1 MAKEIPYY
9 MINRSK
15 AVIVGTGFVGS
26 SAAYALMLR
35 GLFREIVLIDANKAR
50 AEGEAMDISHGLP
63 YATPCDIHA
72 GDYAECNDA
81 YIIVITAGA
90 AQKPGETRLD
100 LIKKNS
106 AIMRS
111 IVDQIKATAFEGILL
126 IVANPVD
133 VLTHV
138 ALMQSGYPAHRV
150 IGSGTVLDTARFKYL
165 ISNHLNVDARNVHGV
180 IIGEHGDSELPVWS
194 ITNIAGIPL
203 NDFCAIRG
211 FKNHQENMREI
222 YENVRDS
229 AYQIIDRKGATYY
242 GIATAIARI
251 CEVIVKNE
259 HTMLPISVELN
270 GAYGLSGLALS
281 IPSIVGSEGLEQTLE
296 LTLNYEEKQQ
306 LLSSAKTLKEIIESL
321 D

>member
-1 MAKEIPYY
+1 
-9 MINRSK
+9 MINRAK

-26 SAAYALMLR
+26 STAYALMLR
-35 GLFREIVLIDANKAR
+35 GLFRELVLIDANSAR

-72 GDYAECNDA
+72 GTYADCADA

-100 LIKKNS
+100 LIKKNA
-106 AIMRS
+106 AIMRA
-111 IVDQIKATAFEGILL
+111 IIGQIKETGFEGILL

-138 ALMQSGYPAHRV
+138 ALKESGYPASRV

-165 ISNHLNVDARNVHGV
+165 ISRHLSVDARNVHGV
-180 IIGEHGDSELPVWS
+180 IIGEHGDSEVPVWS
-194 ITNIAGIPL
+194 ITNVAGIPL

-211 FKNHQENMREI
+211 HKDHQAGMKEI

-229 AYQIIDRKGATYY
+229 AYQIIERKGATYY
-242 GIATAIARI
+242 GVATAISRI

-259 HTMLPISVELN
+259 HTMLPVSVELD
-270 GAYGLSGLALS
+270 GVYGLSGLALA
-281 IPSIVGSEGLEQTLE
+281 IPSIVGSEGIEQTLE

-306 LLSSAKTLKEIIESL
+306 LLNSAKTLKEIIDTLE
-321 D
+321 

>member
-1 MAKEIPYY
+1 
-9 MINRSK
+9 MINRRK
-15 AVIVGTGFVGS
+15 AVIVGTGFVGA
-26 SAAYALMLR
+26 SAAYALMLKSI
-35 GLFREIVLIDANKAR
+35 FSEIVLIDYNFAK
-50 AEGEAMDISHGLP
+50 AEGEAMDISHGLA
-63 YATPCDIHA
+63 YAHPMDIHA
-72 GDYAECNDA
+72 GTYEECGDA
-81 YIIVITAGA
+81 YVIVITAGA

-111 IVDQIKATAFEGILL
+111 IIGEIKKTAFEGILL

-138 ALMQSGYPAHRV
+138 ALKESGYPKSRV
-150 IGSGTVLDTARFKYL
+150 FGSGTVLDTARFKYEVAR
-165 ISNHLNVDARNVHGV
+165 HLDVDARNVHGV

-194 ITNIAGIPL
+194 ITNVAGIPL

-211 FKNHQENMREI
+211 HKNHAEGMKKI

-229 AYQIIDRKGATYY
+229 AYRIIERKGATYY

-259 HTMLPISVELN
+259 HTMLPVSVELE
-270 GAYGLSGLALS
+270 GEYGLEGLSLS
-281 IPSIVGSEGLEQTLE
+281 VPSLVGSEGVEKILE
-296 LTLNYEEKQQ
+296 LNLSYEEKQQ
-306 LLSSAKTLKEIIESL
+306 LISSAKTLKGIIDTL
-321 D
+321 

>member
-1 MAKEIPYY
+1 
-9 MINRSK
+9 MINRRK
-15 AVIVGTGFVGS
+15 AVIVGAGFVGA

-35 GLFREIVLIDANKAR
+35 SIFSEIVLIDANFAK
-50 AEGEAMDISHGLP
+50 AEGEAMDISHGLA
-63 YATPCDIHA
+63 YAHPMDIHA
-72 GDYAECNDA
+72 GTYEECGDA
-81 YIIVITAGA
+81 YVIVVTAGA

-111 IVDQIKATAFEGILL
+111 IVGEIKKTPFEGILL

-138 ALMQSGYPAHRV
+138 ALKESGYPASRV
-150 IGSGTVLDTARFKYL
+150 FGSGTVLDTARFKYEVAK
-165 ISNHLNVDARNVHGV
+165 HLDVDARNVHGV

-194 ITNIAGIPL
+194 ITNVAGIPL

-211 FKNHQENMREI
+211 HKNHQEGMKTI

-229 AYQIIDRKGATYY
+229 AYHIIERKGATYY
-242 GIATAIARI
+242 GVATAIARI

-259 HTMLPISVELN
+259 HTMLPVSVELN
-270 GAYGLSGLALS
+270 GEYGLEGLCLS
-281 IPSIVGSEGLEQTLE
+281 VPSLVGSEGVEKILE
-296 LTLNYEEKQQ
+296 LTLNFEEKQK
-306 LLSSAKTLKEIIESL
+306 LLASAKTLKGIIDTL
-321 D
+321 